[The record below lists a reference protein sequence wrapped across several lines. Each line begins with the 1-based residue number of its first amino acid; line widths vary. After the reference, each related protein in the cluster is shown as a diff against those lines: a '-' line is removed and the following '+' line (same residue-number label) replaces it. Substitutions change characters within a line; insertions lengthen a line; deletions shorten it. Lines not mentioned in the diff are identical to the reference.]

1 MTFLKS
7 VGGLRAIVADPA
19 VVIVELVLIGLS
31 VNWIAS
37 VLQGTRGT
45 RPLRGVLTVLVV
57 AALVINVLAERS
69 GWERLSLLYEYFL
82 FRAGV
87 HRPGRFSAGIAAGGD
102 PRRDVRFLRRGT
114 PQSKVVAALVHRALP
129 VAQPLRRAGGNPA
142 GGRPEQLGREGDN
155 LNAEVS
161 ANLLDSIFF
170 PNSPLHDLG
179 VIIAGKRSWRQTASS
194 RWPKA
199 TKWTRRSA
207 AATWRRWV

>member
-1 MTFLKS
+1 MFDMTFLKS

-82 FRAGV
+82 FGLAFIALVAFQPELRRAVIRAG
-87 HRPGRFSAGIAAGGD
+87 
-102 PRRDVRFLRRGT
+102 DVRFLR
-114 PQSKVVAALVHRALP
+114 AARRSPRWSRPWCNRALP

-142 GGRPEQLGREGDN
+142 GGRPEQLGREGD
-155 LNAEVS
+155 
-161 ANLLDSIFF
+161 I
-170 PNSPLHDLG
+170 
-179 VIIAGKRSWRQTASS
+179 
-194 RWPKA
+194 
-199 TKWTRRSA
+199 
-207 AATWRRWV
+207 